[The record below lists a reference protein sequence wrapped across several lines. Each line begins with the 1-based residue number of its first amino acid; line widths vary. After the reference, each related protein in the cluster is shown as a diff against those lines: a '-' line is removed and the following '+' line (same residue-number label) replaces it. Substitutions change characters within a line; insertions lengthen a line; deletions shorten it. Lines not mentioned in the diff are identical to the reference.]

1 MRKFRILALMFS
13 LMLVAAACSESTG
26 STTTAAAVDTTA
38 AIEDAAHETG
48 EEADHDESEEAP
60 TDEVEEPAEAAHDDA
75 EEAHEED
82 AHDDTGMDMD
92 MDMSGAMSAD
102 YIPEAA
108 GDVTSEYTI
117 ILSEF
122 GFDPSELD
130 LTPGETVRFI
140 LINEGALLH
149 EFRLTTE
156 HKAEEHLA
164 AGHDDHGNEA
174 DETEESHEDPD
185 ILVNVAG
192 GATRTVEMTLPTDA
206 IDIDQMA
213 CLIPGH
219 YESGMFAGIDF

>member
-1 MRKFRILALMFS
+1 MRKYRILALMLS

-26 STTTAAAVDTTA
+26 SPTTNPAVTTTEVV
-38 AIEDAAHETG
+38 EDAAHETG
-48 EEADHDESEEAP
+48 EEAV
-60 TDEVEEPAEAAHDDA
+60 TDEADEPAKATHDDA

-82 AHDDTGMDMD
+82 AHDDMDMDMD

-102 YIPEAA
+102 NIPEAE
-108 GDVTSEYTI
+108 GDVTSEYII

-164 AGHDDHGNEA
+164 AGHADHGDEA

-192 GATRTVEMTLPTDA
+192 GATRTVEMTLPTDES
-206 IDIDQMA
+206 DIDHMA

-219 YESGMFAGIDF
+219 YEAGMFASIDF

>member
-1 MRKFRILALMFS
+1 MRKYRILALMFS

-26 STTTAAAVDTTA
+26 STATAAAVDTTA

-48 EEADHDESEEAP
+48 EEADHDESEAAHEEEEAH
-60 TDEVEEPAEAAHDDA
+60 EEDDAHDDA

-82 AHDDTGMDMD
+82 AHDDMDMD

-102 YIPEAA
+102 NIPAA
-108 GDVTSEYTI
+108 DGDVTSEYTI

-122 GFDPSELD
+122 GFDPTELD

-140 LINEGALLH
+140 LINEGVVLH

-164 AGHDDHGNEA
+164 SGHEDHGDDG
-174 DETEESHEDPD
+174 DESEEGHHEDAD

-192 GATRTVEMTLPTDA
+192 GETRTVEMTLPTDA
-206 IDIDQMA
+206 DALDQVA

-219 YESGMFAGIDF
+219 YEAGMFASIDF

>member
-1 MRKFRILALMFS
+1 MRKYRILALMFS
-13 LMLVAAACSESTG
+13 LMLVAAACSESSG
-26 STTTAAAVDTTA
+26 SDTTSAAVTTTE

-48 EEADHDESEEAP
+48 EEADHDESEEVHE
-60 TDEVEEPAEAAHDDA
+60 DEEALEEEAHDDG

-82 AHDDTGMDMD
+82 GHDDMAMD

-102 YIPEAA
+102 NIPAADGEA
-108 GDVTSEYTI
+108 TSEYTI

-122 GFDPSELD
+122 GFDPGELD

-140 LINEGALLH
+140 LINEGVVLH

-156 HKAEEHLA
+156 HKAEEHVA
-164 AGHDDHGNEA
+164 AGHADHGDEG
-174 DETEESHEDPD
+174 DETEEGHHEDAD

-192 GATRTVEMTLPTDA
+192 GATRTVEMTLPTDEIA
-206 IDIDQMA
+206 LDQVA

-219 YESGMFAGIDF
+219 YEAGMFASIDF

>member
-1 MRKFRILALMFS
+1 MRKYRILALMFS

-26 STTTAAAVDTTA
+26 ADTTLATTDTTTAT
-38 AIEDAAHETG
+38 EDAAHETG
-48 EEADHDESEEAP
+48 EEEAH
-60 TDEVEEPAEAAHDDA
+60 TDEVEEPAEAAHADA
-75 EEAHEED
+75 EEVHEED
-82 AHDDTGMDMD
+82 AHDNMD

-102 YIPEAA
+102 NIPEAD

-140 LINEGALLH
+140 LINEGVVLH

-156 HKAEEHLA
+156 HKAEEHVA
-164 AGHDDHGNEA
+164 SGHADHG
-174 DETEESHEDPD
+174 DEGDKTEESHEDPD

-192 GATRTVEMTLPTDA
+192 GATRTVEMTLPTDE
-206 IDIDQMA
+206 IDIDRMA

-219 YESGMFAGIDF
+219 YEAGMFASIDF